1 MRRKEVERELM
12 QFRAVM
18 DAAPDLFFVVDPET
32 LRFLYVNEMA
42 CKVQGLSLEEYL
54 QVPPWQASGLSREEL
69 VRLYAEAVAQPG
81 KAITSE
87 TFGRSVDNRRGW
99 FETQRRARNV
109 DGRWLIVI
117 TSREITKRKLAE
129 ESALRM
135 GRMYAALSATNEAI
149 MHSKSPEELYGRV
162 CDAAV
167 YGGKFMTAAVLVPD
181 ANTAFMKVLAV
192 SGSGEKPLREAK
204 ISIDETTP
212 EGRGLVSA
220 AFHTQEPCV
229 TNDFLKDERTAP
241 WHADAKTVGVKG
253 GAALP
258 LARDGRTIGILLLYS
273 GERRAFDPE
282 IVKLLE
288 RMVENVT
295 FALYNFEREAERRQA
310 EERIQYLATHDAL
323 TGLPNRM
330 MFNQLIDLEIESARR
345 YERTFAVAF
354 IDLDRF
360 KQVNDT
366 LGHEAGDT
374 LLKEMAVRFKAALRT
389 SDVVARLGGDEFVI
403 LMREVS
409 EAAQV
414 SSVAGKIIAV
424 AMQPVTING
433 QECRVSASIG
443 IAIYPEDASDQQSL
457 MKNADMA
464 MYLAKEKGK
473 NTYQFFSAGISPD
486 SKA

>member
-1 MRRKEVERELM
+1 
-12 QFRAVM
+12 
-18 DAAPDLFFVVDPET
+18 
-32 LRFLYVNEMA
+32 
-42 CKVQGLSLEEYL
+42 
-54 QVPPWQASGLSREEL
+54 
-69 VRLYAEAVAQPG
+69 
-81 KAITSE
+81 
-87 TFGRSVDNRRGW
+87 
-99 FETQRRARNV
+99 
-109 DGRWLIVI
+109 
-117 TSREITKRKLAE
+117 
-129 ESALRM
+129 
-135 GRMYAALSATNEAI
+135 
-149 MHSKSPEELYGRV
+149 
-162 CDAAV
+162 V

-181 ANTAFMKVLAV
+181 ANTAFMKVLAI
-192 SGSGEKPLREAK
+192 SGSAEKQLREAR
-204 ISIDETTP
+204 ISVDETTP
-212 EGRGLVSA
+212 EGRGLVGA
-220 AFHTQEPCV
+220 AFHTQGPCV

-241 WHADAKTVGVKG
+241 WHADAKTAGVKA

-258 LARDGRTIGILLLYS
+258 LTRDGRTIGILLLYS

-288 RMVENVT
+288 RMVDNVT
-295 FALYNFEREAERRQA
+295 FALHNFEREGERRQA

-374 LLKEMAVRFKAALRT
+374 LLKEMAVRFKAALRI

-403 LMREVS
+403 LMREAG

-414 SSVAGKIIAV
+414 SSVADKIIAA
-424 AMQPVTING
+424 AMLPLTING
-433 QECRVSASIG
+433 HECRVSASIG
-443 IAIYPEDASDQQSL
+443 IAIYPTDALDQQSL

-473 NTYQFFSAGISPD
+473 NTSQFFSAGTSPD